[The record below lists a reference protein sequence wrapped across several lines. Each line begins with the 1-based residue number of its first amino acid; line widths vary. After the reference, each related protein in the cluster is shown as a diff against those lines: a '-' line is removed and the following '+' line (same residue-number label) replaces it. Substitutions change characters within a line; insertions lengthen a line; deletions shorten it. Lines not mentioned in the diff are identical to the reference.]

1 MHDSS
6 RRRLLSACAAAAS
19 LSMVS
24 TAGAAYPEQPI
35 RLVVTWPPGGSADAV
50 GRLLAAALAAGIGQT
65 VFVDNVAGA
74 SGTIGNGTFVR
85 AKPDGY
91 SLLLAT
97 STTNAAG
104 PSLYAKL
111 PYHPVTDFA
120 PVALAAVAPSIL
132 VVPVQSPYRSVK
144 DLVDAAKARPGKL
157 SYGSGGSGNSGHL
170 SAALFASTLGFEAT
184 HIPYKGNA
192 PASVDLIG
200 GQLDFMFDNNPMVML
215 KAGKLRALAST
226 GEQRAAAFPD
236 VPTFGELGWPA
247 VRLTT
252 WYGLA
257 APKGTP
263 PAVIDRIYAGLL
275 EGLKKGGTTQRLQ
288 ELGMEVS
295 TQPPAQF
302 GEFWRAELDRYREL
316 VKLSGA
322 KAE

>member
-1 MHDSS
+1 
-6 RRRLLSACAAAAS
+6 
-19 LSMVS
+19 
-24 TAGAAYPEQPI
+24 
-35 RLVVTWPPGGSADAV
+35 
-50 GRLLAAALAAGIGQT
+50 
-65 VFVDNVAGA
+65 
-74 SGTIGNGTFVR
+74 
-85 AKPDGY
+85 
-91 SLLLAT
+91 
-97 STTNAAG
+97 
-104 PSLYAKL
+104 
-111 PYHPVTDFA
+111 
-120 PVALAAVAPSIL
+120 
-132 VVPVQSPYRSVK
+132 
-144 DLVDAAKARPGKL
+144 
-157 SYGSGGSGNSGHL
+157 
-170 SAALFASTLGFEAT
+170 
-184 HIPYKGNA
+184 
-192 PASVDLIG
+192 
-200 GQLDFMFDNNPMVML
+200 MFDNNPMVML